1 VWFNLP
7 ANARQLVNKHSATL
21 SDFDSQ
27 RLDRTHAMMNKFAHS
42 KCIKCNASC
51 MDGKDFGLV
60 SDKIVKMLH
69 GIRMSSPLQEADDWI
84 RDKHY
89 TTDRLK
95 IERLSGEALPMDQC
109 YINLAIIEKNRNNA
123 QYAEKKVVAAPNS
136 YRSSRAARQNFET
149 PNKNIQVNLPSLFNL
164 RKDLNGQQ
172 TQPRRVL
179 IRGRA
184 GVGKTTLCKK
194 MVHEFRTPEF
204 QNWTELFDRVLW
216 FSLRRLKEWS
226 EPPDNL
232 EKLFLKIYFNKKT
245 EKNGAGLAQVLCDV
259 IERGRTLFI
268 FDGLDEVTGHWDSEH
283 GMSEFLKDLLNQPN
297 VIITCRPHVSLP
309 ANVQAPD
316 LELETIGFLPDQVKD
331 YIQAAFTDTERDF
344 TDTQKI
350 EDVQSYL
357 KTHQP
362 IQDLVQIPIQ
372 LDALCFTWDKDF
384 SVDNVP
390 ESMTEI
396 FEAISLKLWQK
407 DIHRL
412 HHKSESECR
421 RMNINCVKEIMG
433 KHMNILEALAF
444 SGLYNDILEF
454 DSNHRDQI
462 YNHFS
467 LSVTEFL
474 VERLSFL
481 RTSDPSVGKNNH
493 HYHFLHLT
501 FQEYFAAR
509 YFVQQWKSNQ
519 PLCCMQLNKRK
530 RTEIKTAIFL
540 QDNKYEPR
548 YNIFWRFVAGLL
560 SADGEAL
567 GFFKGVEEKPL
578 DLLGTLHQYLV
589 MNCLSEVEQKD
600 TAFAE
605 FRTELEETL
614 KKWLLF
620 ECHFTR
626 DCYLASTMECPEQVL
641 ANALNQ
647 ASEDTRKILLGSLNR
662 RAAIPSRILDLV
674 VSWLENGVS
683 STLKIAILYIMEH
696 KYKNLPSKMLRR
708 IESLLDNEDF
718 CVRGAAA
725 RALQGQANITDN
737 MLQRITALLEDIGQV
752 TRGIEHDLL
761 PFQDSITNLLLGR
774 IVVRLKDGDN
784 GVREAVLGV
793 MQGEANLTDSLLQR
807 TAGLLENNDDET
819 LRVAILQMLEY
830 QDNVTSDLLQ
840 CVKNA
845 LKDEDLQVQCAAV
858 RVFHDRANLK
868 EDLLQHIAG
877 LLENNDDENLQVAV
891 LKALQG
897 QGNLPDEL
905 LQRIAEL
912 LKNNKNEDVQEEAL
926 EALQGQDNLTV
937 DLLQCV
943 RDALKAEDLSV
954 RWAAIRAFRGR
965 ANLTEDLLES
975 IPGLLINEEYGIREI
990 ALEVLLSQTAV
1001 SLDSLGKDR
1010 SSFFQ
1015 VLVVKS
1021 FKEHLYCLDESFIGT
1036 GSRRVPLVCRRE
1048 NQVRDEI
1055 LKLQKDLGVSFPNT
1069 ENTSSF

>member
-1 VWFNLP
+1 MESN
-7 ANARQLVNKHSATL
+7 H
-21 SDFDSQ
+21 
-27 RLDRTHAMMNKFAHS
+27 
-42 KCIKCNASC
+42 
-51 MDGKDFGLV
+51 FGLV
-60 SDKIVKMLH
+60 SSKIVEMLD
-69 GIRMSSPLQEADDWI
+69 GIRMRSPLQEADDWI

-89 TTDRLK
+89 TTERLR
-95 IERLSGEALPMDQC
+95 IERLSGEALSLDQC
-109 YINLAIIEKNRNNA
+109 YINLAIVEDPRKSSHCAKKESDAVPFASRFSITTGRNIETRN
-123 QYAEKKVVAAPNS
+123 KD
-136 YRSSRAARQNFET
+136 
-149 PNKNIQVNLPSLFNL
+149 IQVELPSLFDL
-164 RKDLNGQQ
+164 REDPNGQKR
-172 TQPRRVL
+172 QPRRVL

-184 GVGKTTLCKK
+184 GMGKTTLCKM

-216 FSLRRLKEWS
+216 LPLRRLKEWS

-268 FDGLDEVTGHWDSEH
+268 LDGLDEIAGYWDNGH
-283 GMSEFLKDLLNQPN
+283 GMSEFLKDLLNQSN

-316 LELETIGFLPDQVKD
+316 VELETIGFFPDQVND

-344 TDTQKI
+344 TDKRKI

-357 KTHQP
+357 KAHQP
-362 IQDLVQIPIQ
+362 IQDLVRIPIQ

-384 SVDNVP
+384 SAKNVP

-396 FEAISLKLWQK
+396 FEAISLKLWRK

-412 HHKSESECR
+412 YAKPESECR
-421 RMNINCVKEIMG
+421 TMNITRVKKLMG
-433 KHMNILEALAF
+433 EHMNILEALAF
-444 SGLYNDILEF
+444 SGLYNNILEF

-462 YNHFS
+462 YNHFN
-467 LSVTEFL
+467 LSVSEFL
-474 VERLSFL
+474 VECLSFL
-481 RTSDPSVGKNNH
+481 RTSDPSAGKNNK

-509 YFVQQWKSNQ
+509 YFVRQWQSKQ
-519 PLCCMQLNKRK
+519 PLCCMQLNKREF
-530 RTEIKTAIFL
+530 TEIKTATFL
-540 QDNKYEPR
+540 QENKYKPR
-548 YNIFWRFVAGLL
+548 YDILWRFVAGLL
-560 SADGEAL
+560 SVDREAL
-567 GFFKGVEEKPL
+567 DFFKAVEEKPR
-578 DLLGTLHQYLV
+578 DLLGPTHQYLV
-589 MNCLSEVEQKD
+589 MHCLSEVERKY

-605 FRTELEETL
+605 LRTELEKTL

-626 DCYLASTMECPEQVL
+626 ECYLASKMECPEQVL

-647 ASEDTRKILLGSLNR
+647 ASEDTRKILLGSLYR
-662 RAAIPSRILDLV
+662 RAAIPSRILNLV
-674 VSWLENGVS
+674 VSWLENGIS
-683 STLKIAILYIMEH
+683 AALKIAILYIMEH

-708 IESLLDNEDF
+708 IESLLDDEDW

-737 MLQRITALLEDIGQV
+737 LLQRITALLEDVGQV
-752 TRGIEHDLL
+752 ARGIGHELL
-761 PFQDSITNLLLGR
+761 PFQGSITNLLLQR
-774 IVVRLKDGDN
+774 IAERLEDGDN
-784 GVREAVLGV
+784 GIREAVLGV

-807 TAGLLENNDDET
+807 IAGLLENNDDKN
-819 LRVAILQMLEY
+819 LRVAVLQMLEY

-845 LKDEDLQVQCAAV
+845 LKDEDLSVQCAAV
-858 RVFHDRANLK
+858 RVFQHRANLK
-868 EDLLQHIAG
+868 EDLLQRIAG
-877 LLENNDDENLQVAV
+877 LLESNDDEDLQVEVLQVEV

-897 QGNLPDEL
+897 QGNFSDEL

-912 LKNNKNEDVQEEAL
+912 LRNNKNEDVQEEAF
-926 EALQGQDNLTV
+926 EVLQGQDNLTV

-943 RDALKAEDLSV
+943 RDALKAEDLSI
-954 RWAAIRAFRGR
+954 RWAAIRVFRGR
-965 ANLTEDLLES
+965 ANLTEDLLEP

-990 ALEVLLSQTAV
+990 ALEVLLSQTAL

-1021 FKEHLYCLDESFIGT
+1021 FKEHLYCLEESFIGT
-1036 GSRRVPLVCRRE
+1036 GSRRVPLICKRE

-1055 LKLQKDLGVSFPNT
+1055 LKLQKHLGVSFSNT
-1069 ENTSSF
+1069 ENTSFSQRLEYDA